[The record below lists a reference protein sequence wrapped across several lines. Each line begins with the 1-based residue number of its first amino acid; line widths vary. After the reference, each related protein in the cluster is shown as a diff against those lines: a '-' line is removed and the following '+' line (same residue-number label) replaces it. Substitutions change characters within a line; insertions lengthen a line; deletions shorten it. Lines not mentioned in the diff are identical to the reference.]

1 VPRLLIFTRHASHVS
16 PQETERWLGA
26 ELETS
31 LGDGIDSVRLVPLS
45 SASAVRARDWDWM
58 VELAVAD
65 ARTAERLVRG
75 GPRADLIRDLRLL
88 GMFPSVALAEDGREI
103 RASGR

>member
-1 VPRLLIFTRHASHVS
+1 
-16 PQETERWLGA
+16 
-26 ELETS
+26 
-31 LGDGIDSVRLVPLS
+31 
-45 SASAVRARDWDWM
+45 M

-65 ARTAERLVRG
+65 ARTAKRLVRD